1 MKNVDLTAVCTF
13 LVSHFRFLYKRKEC
27 DFMEETKDKKEPRN
41 VLDRFTQELDKKQR
55 KEFEKLT
62 QKQKLAVIKDY
73 LRKY

>member
-13 LVSHFRFLYKRKEC
+13 LVSH
-27 DFMEETKDKKEPRN
+27 FMEETKDKKEPRN

>member
-27 DFMEETKDKKEPRN
+27 DFMEETKDKKEPSD
-41 VLDRFTQELDKKQR
+41 VYDRFTQELDEKQR
-55 KEFEKLT
+55 REFEKLT
-62 QKQKLAVIKDY
+62 QNQKLAIIKDY